1 MMNITVASGNKTA
14 LPTYD
19 GKTIETVRTSLLVV
33 MLLGFCF
40 FLYLMKIFLS
50 IYFTTVQIRDTSRYN
65 LFAHML
71 ITDTVYL
78 FLCLLLAVCSLYLV
92 YLPFSVCYTTVAAVS
107 TSFIVT
113 PYNLAVMSLERYV
126 AVCFPLRHTEI
137 CSVQNTFIAIAVMWV
152 LGLVSP
158 IVELIA
164 VLFLINKDIFALK
177 VKCNRLTVAIIP
189 LQNSI
194 KYMSIVFSLSM
205 VGIILMFTYMKVII
219 VAKKI
224 SSGASFASKAGRTVM
239 LHTFQLLLC
248 MTSLISSFIDTIFA
262 DNVVFFQMTFF
273 LVFMFLPR
281 FLSPLIYGLRDEVFC
296 KYLKKVRSK

>member
-14 LPTYD
+14 LSTYD
-19 GKTIETVRTSLLVV
+19 EKTIETIRASLLAV

-40 FLYLMKIFLS
+40 FMYFMKIFLS
-50 IYFTTVQIRDTSRYN
+50 IYFTTDHMRDHSRYN

-78 FLCLLLAVCSLYLV
+78 ILCILLAVCSLYQA
-92 YLPFSVCYTTVAAVS
+92 YLPFSVCYTTVAAAS

-137 CSVQNTFIAIAVMWV
+137 CSVQNTSIAIAVMWV
-152 LGLVSP
+152 LGFVSP

-164 VLFLINKDIFALK
+164 VLILINKDIFALK
-177 VKCNRLTVAIIP
+177 IKCSRLTVAIVP

-194 KYMSIVFSLSM
+194 KSITIAFSLSV
-205 VGIILMFTYMKVII
+205 VGIIHMFTYIKVII

-224 SSGASFASKAGRTVM
+224 SSGTSFASKAGQTVM

-248 MTSLISSFIDTIFA
+248 MTSFISTFIDTILA
-262 DNVVFFQMTFF
+262 DSVVFLRMTFF
-273 LVFMFLPR
+273 LAFMFLPR

-296 KYLKKVRSK
+296 KYLKRVRSK